1 MKKISLPEAVEW
13 RISDWL
19 PAFEFVLDQVPRHLP
34 QGARVLD
41 MGHGTGKMSCFL
53 AQQFDWQLEGLEIN
67 PTYYPA
73 AQQLVDNCGV
83 SNKVSLKLI
92 KPEETFDIEGP
103 YDAIFLKSF
112 LYHVKDRQTYKK
124 WVDWFHKILK
134 PGGYVIGIE
143 NSKGHALDRLYRKTF
158 TGWGDQLLYDD
169 FSEQLFKEKFS
180 SYKAN
185 YFGYLSQY
193 FSFLPVVPGMLR
205 KVENTMGLPKTGKS
219 FVTSFYAQ
227 K

>member
-73 AQQLVDNCGV
+73 AQQLVDNCV
-83 SNKVSLKLI
+83 NFNKNTFLLLLLI
-92 KPEETFDIEGP
+92 LL
-103 YDAIFLKSF
+103 IFLKLLLFDVF
-112 LYHVKDRQTYKK
+112 LEDT
-124 WVDWFHKILK
+124 
-134 PGGYVIGIE
+134 
-143 NSKGHALDRLYRKTF
+143 
-158 TGWGDQLLYDD
+158 
-169 FSEQLFKEKFS
+169 
-180 SYKAN
+180 KAN
-185 YFGYLSQY
+185 FLFLAS
-193 FSFLPVVPGMLR
+193 FSLCHF
-205 KVENTMGLPKTGKS
+205 
-219 FVTSFYAQ
+219 
-227 K
+227 